1 MNGLI
6 LAKEG
11 FTGGSNLKPFRLVEV
26 DVWARKA
33 EDNISANI
41 ILNFANV
48 SGLLNK
54 IDRSDN
60 STSSDRSFP
69 QSLLAQNSISIR
81 LDKKNLVGFLTFSD
95 GIEVRH

>member
-6 LAKEG
+6 LAKNG

-33 EDNISANI
+33 EDNISAYI
-41 ILNFANV
+41 LLNFANV

-60 STSSDRSFP
+60 STSLDRSFP
-69 QSLLAQNSISIR
+69 QPLLAQNSISIR
-81 LDKKNLVGFLTFSD
+81 LDKKT
-95 GIEVRH
+95 